1 MQRWAV
7 VCWALLALLAL
18 AGAYE
23 CPDGGRCGEGGTCCG
38 RPADG
43 YDCCPLEQAECCG
56 DHAHCCPADTVC
68 DPSTSSCVNATASV
82 PWVKRTS
89 ARRPGLSRS
98 FRMIQ
103 AYAGEDDS
111 NVCPDQSRCPAEFS
125 CQRTLTGF
133 GCCPLTQGVPCP
145 DGRHCCPDGHRCSAD
160 GRSCIREDVVT
171 TVVCRDGTSE
181 CPGGTTCCE
190 TPEGTWG
197 CCPLENAVC
206 CSDKVHC
213 CPEGSACDVEHSRCV
228 SSDSKTATPM
238 WAKLPARTRA
248 EWENLKDGE
257 VTAAEADEVKP
268 EKVPERSTAGVPHSE
283 RGVALSSVTSAASGG
298 VVACDETSACPDD
311 TTCCK
316 TQQGEWGCCPLPK
329 AVCCSDGEHCCPTGQ
344 KCNLAEQTCESGLR
358 SEPWVE
364 KIPAIRREAVR
375 EKAVQCDETSACPD
389 DTTCC
394 KTQQGEWGCCPLPKA
409 VCCSDGEHCCPTGQ
423 KCNLAEQTCESG
435 LRSEPW
441 VEKIPAIRREAVRE
455 KVVQCDETS
464 ACPDDTT
471 CCKTQQGEWGCCPL
485 PKAVCCSDGEH
496 CCPTG
501 QKCNLAEQTCESGL
515 RSEPW
520 VEKIPAI
527 RREAVREKVVQCDE
541 TSACPDDTTCCKT
554 QQGEWGCCPL
564 PKAVCCSDGEHCCP
578 TGQKCNLAEQTC
590 ESGLRSEPWVEK
602 IPAIRREAVR
612 EKVVQCDETSACPD
626 DTTCCKTQQG
636 EWGCCPL
643 PKAVCCS
650 DGEHCCPTGQKCNLA
665 EQTCES
671 GLRSEP
677 WVEKIPAIRRE
688 AVREKVVQCDETS
701 ACPDDTTCC
710 EAKGGGWGCCPLA
723 KAVCC
728 DDHENCCPE
737 GTTCNLTTLTCEG
750 RSGSTPMKQKIPALT
765 TRTPAED
772 EDDEGAA
779 PRAQCTCPASATC
792 CFMKAS
798 QSWGCCPLPN
808 AVCCPDQEHCCPHG
822 YTCSTASRSCEKLAL
837 LQLQPVPLARVSA
850 APVGPLAHRD
860 VQCDETTK
868 CPDGQTCCRISATSW
883 GCCPSPQ
890 AVCCSDM
897 LHCCPNGYTCT
908 EAGQCIQSA
917 GFDWRVLLGNRNK
930 PTTM

>member
-364 KIPAIRREAVR
+364 KIPAIRRE
-375 EKAVQCDETSACPD
+375 
-389 DTTCC
+389 
-394 KTQQGEWGCCPLPKA
+394 
-409 VCCSDGEHCCPTGQ
+409 
-423 KCNLAEQTCESG
+423 
-435 LRSEPW
+435 
-441 VEKIPAIRREAVRE
+441 
-455 KVVQCDETS
+455 VVQCDETS

>member
-626 DTTCCKTQQG
+626 DTTCC
-636 EWGCCPL
+636 
-643 PKAVCCS
+643 
-650 DGEHCCPTGQKCNLA
+650 
-665 EQTCES
+665 
-671 GLRSEP
+671 
-677 WVEKIPAIRRE
+677 
-688 AVREKVVQCDETS
+688 
-701 ACPDDTTCC
+701 